1 MEIKGPP
8 SSQRLTD
15 RPQICGIRFS
25 ERKVSPFFRIS
36 NGKATGG
43 NFCSD
48 CSKRRDEKKKG
59 MKKIKSGFFL
69 PSFLHILPLMSLC
82 ALKYL
87 GLWETQL
94 PNIDML
100 LKNGASWLSSVRK
113 MLPKSRT
120 RVYVSIIPV
129 IQSASTARPRLPLQ
143 PRSSDLTL
151 LRLLHPLPR
160 RNILCLSLRWKKLVL
175 KPQGKSR

>member
-1 MEIKGPP
+1 VEIKAPRP
-8 SSQRLTD
+8 ASVSQNVPISCPYDFPKEKCHL
-15 RPQICGIRFS
+15 FS
-25 ERKVSPFFRIS
+25 GFQTAKRQVEIFVLIVRNEEMKKKKERKKLSQVSSSLLSFTFSPSCRCVHS
-36 NGKATGG
+36 NIWA
-43 NFCSD
+43 CV
-48 CSKRRDEKKKG
+48 
-59 MKKIKSGFFL
+59 
-69 PSFLHILPLMSLC
+69 
-82 ALKYL
+82 
-87 GLWETQL
+87 ETQL

-151 LRLLHPLPR
+151 LRLLHPLPW
-160 RNILCLSLRWKKLVL
+160 RNHLCLSLRWKKLVL